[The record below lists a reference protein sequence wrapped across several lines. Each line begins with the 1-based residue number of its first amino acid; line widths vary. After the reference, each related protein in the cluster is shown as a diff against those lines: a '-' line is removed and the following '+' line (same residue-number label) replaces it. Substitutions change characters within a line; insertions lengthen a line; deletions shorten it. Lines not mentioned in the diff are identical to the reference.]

1 MLSMT
6 QAGNYTA
13 LISILVAI
21 LAHYGVKVEESEL
34 TTIITNIITVV
45 GVLVSIYGRYR
56 HGDVTLLGIKKEEEL
71 G

>member
-1 MLSMT
+1 MT